1 MKTDKYFNAT
11 YSLIIGVSLTFLG
24 IIMLVFKSSLYI
36 NVVNIFIVALFFL
49 SIKQLIDYFIGKEK
63 SKKANFLKSVINIIL
78 CLVFSFFKGIPLSI
92 LPIMFGIFLALN
104 SLIKFINGYL
114 FFKDRNPGYLTD
126 FVFGLLYL
134 VFGLILIFSPIKN
147 LDIVLIIIGTYILL
161 LGITYIFDAI
171 DFVLPKKYKHSL
183 RRHIRIS
190 LPVIIEAIL
199 PYAVLRE
206 INYNLDKDT
215 YDDDF
220 VFEEKSEDVEPDIE
234 LLVHMSNNG
243 FNRTGHLDIHYNG
256 QIISYGSY
264 EELKLKFFKM
274 IGDGVLFTTT
284 KDKYIPF
291 CIEHSKKTLCVFGL
305 KLTDKQKQAIDKTIA
320 DLKKDLIP
328 WDPPYKEALNNKDN
342 SKKKKKVKKS
352 DYKDYA
358 SCLYKA
364 TNANFY
370 KFKKGKFKRYFVVG
384 NNCSKLVDHIVG
396 KSGIDILKFY
406 GIVTPGAYYE
416 YLNRE
421 FQKKN
426 SMVISRKIYN
436 KKNVDKKT
444 IKEIFRGFSQ

>member
-11 YSLIIGVSLTFLG
+11 YSLIIGISLIFIG
-24 IIMLVFKSSLYI
+24 IIMLVFRSSLYI
-36 NVVNIFIVALFFL
+36 NVVNIFIVFLFFL

-63 SKKANFLKSVINIIL
+63 AKKANFLKSVINIIL
-78 CLVFSFFKGIPLSI
+78 CLVFSLFKDIPLSI
-92 LPIMFGIFLALN
+92 LPIMFGVFLALN

-114 FFKDRNPGYLTD
+114 FFKDGNTGYLTD
-126 FVFGLLYL
+126 FTFGLLYL

-147 LDIVLIIIGTYILL
+147 INVVMIIIGTYILM
-161 LGITYIFDAI
+161 LGITFMFDAI
-171 DFVLPKKYKHSL
+171 DFVLPKKYRHGL

-199 PYAVLRE
+199 PYAILRE

-215 YDDDF
+215 YGDDF

-243 FNRTGHLDIHYNG
+243 FNRTGHLDICYNNK
-256 QIISYGSY
+256 IISYGSY
-264 EELKLKFFKM
+264 EELKLKFFKT
-274 IGDGVLFTTT
+274 IGDGVLFTTDR
-284 KDKYIPF
+284 KKYIPF

-305 KLTDKQKQAIDKTIA
+305 KLTDKQKEAIDKTI
-320 DLKKDLIP
+320 DNLFEDLIP
-328 WDPPYKEALNNKDN
+328 WDPPYVEALKEND
-342 SKKKKKVKKS
+342 SKKKKKKINQN

-358 SCLYKA
+358 SRLYQA

-384 NNCSKLVDHIVG
+384 NNCSKLADYIIG
-396 KSGIDILKFY
+396 KSGIDVLKFY
-406 GIVTPGAYYE
+406 GIITPGAYYE